1 MKLLFLALN
10 LIGVNGSAAVEIANN
25 DPTILTFNSTDIAN
39 KTIKT
44 ASTKNLTQSLTTS
57 PVNDLS
63 LSVSALGLGLDVTAL
78 LGTVKP
84 AVVALLSGVTA
95 GAGRRLGL

>member
-1 MKLLFLALN
+1 M
-10 LIGVNGSAAVEIANN
+10 
-25 DPTILTFNSTDIAN
+25 TFNSTDIAS

-84 AVVALLSGVTA
+84 AVVALLNGVTA